1 MQISWFVTSIS
12 FSTLIL
18 IWIFCALFSGN
29 PREDSETATAAQ
41 SPAKVSHPTSS
52 SSTIGAIAETQQQ
65 PNNSETTNMLL
76 VQAHHHQVR
85 RQFYQLIA
93 CFFFALSF
101 AVFFFLFF
109 FFLLTLRFVKN
120 CSPYPLFWFIIRR
133 CCLRLLNEWTKKWMI
148 LRWENHPAAM
158 ATKTVNY
165 SIMVEV
171 LK

>member
-1 MQISWFVTSIS
+1 MPFFQAILAKIPRPRPRRNLPQRCHIRPRLPPLLEPLLKLNSNLIILKLPICYWFKHIITRYVVN
-12 FSTLIL
+12 F
-18 IWIFCALFSGN
+18 
-29 PREDSETATAAQ
+29 
-41 SPAKVSHPTSS
+41 
-52 SSTIGAIAETQQQ
+52 
-65 PNNSETTNMLL
+65 TNRLHAFFLPWVLL
-76 VQAHHHQVR
+76 
-85 RQFYQLIA
+85 Y
-93 CFFFALSF
+93 FFFF
-101 AVFFFLFF
+101 FF